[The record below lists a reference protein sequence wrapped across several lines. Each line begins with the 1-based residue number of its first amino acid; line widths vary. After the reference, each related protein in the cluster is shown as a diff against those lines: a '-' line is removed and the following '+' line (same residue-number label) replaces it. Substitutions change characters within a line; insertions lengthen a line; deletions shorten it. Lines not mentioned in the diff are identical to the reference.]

1 MFAAHGTQA
10 DENENGL
17 LLQSINAPV
26 GKLWLVPQPQSV
38 LRVASDLSNLL
49 H

>member
-26 GKLWLVPQPQSV
+26 GKLWLVPQPQRSKSSIWFV
-38 LRVASDLSNLL
+38 
-49 H
+49 

>member
-10 DENENGL
+10 DKYENGL

-26 GKLWLVPQPQSV
+26 GKYTGWYLDH
-38 LRVASDLSNLL
+38 RVFYE
-49 H
+49 